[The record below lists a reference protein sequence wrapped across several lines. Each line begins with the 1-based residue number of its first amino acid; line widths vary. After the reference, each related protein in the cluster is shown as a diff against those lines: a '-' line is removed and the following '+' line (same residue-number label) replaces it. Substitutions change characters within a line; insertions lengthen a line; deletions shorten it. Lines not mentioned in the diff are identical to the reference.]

1 MYYFYCVEIMSRF
14 LFTFIILFL
23 IWMAFTTSLATSEL
37 ITGAVISL
45 IITSFVYKTFT
56 DYGMKFFKPVNIYY
70 VLEYIVVFIIAL
82 IKANLDVARRV
93 IDPKLPIN
101 PGIVKY
107 ESKLKSR
114 TAKVILANSI
124 TLTPGTLTVDII
136 GDDLYI
142 HWIDVTS
149 KDPEVIYSEIGENF
163 EKILRKVFV

>member
-1 MYYFYCVEIMSRF
+1 MSRF

-23 IWMAFTTSLATSEL
+23 IWLGFTTSFATSEL

-56 DYGMKFFKPVNIYY
+56 DYGMKFFNPMRIG
-70 VLEYIVVFIIAL
+70 YIVQYLFVFLIAL
-82 IKANLDVARRV
+82 IKANLDVAKRV
-93 IDPKLPIN
+93 INPKLPIN

-107 ESKLKSR
+107 ETKLKSR

-136 GDDLYI
+136 DDNLYI

-149 KDPEVIYSEIGENF
+149 KEPDVIYKEIGESF
-163 EKILRKVFV
+163 EKILRKIFQ

>member
-1 MYYFYCVEIMSRF
+1 MSRF

-23 IWMAFTTSLATSEL
+23 IWLGFTTSLATSEL

-56 DYGMKFFKPVNIYY
+56 DYGMKFFSPMR
-70 VLEYIVVFIIAL
+70 VLYIIQYLFVFLIAL

-93 IDPKLPIN
+93 VDPKLPIN

-107 ESKLKSR
+107 DTKLKSK

-136 GDDLYI
+136 DDALYI

-149 KDPEVIYSEIGENF
+149 KEPDVIYREIGESF
-163 EKILRKVFV
+163 EKILRKIFQ

>member
-1 MYYFYCVEIMSRF
+1 MSRF

-23 IWMAFTTSLATSEL
+23 IWLGFTTSLATSEL

-56 DYGMKFFKPVNIYY
+56 DYGMKFFSPMRV
-70 VLEYIVVFIIAL
+70 VYIIQYLIVFLIAL

-93 IDPKLPIN
+93 VDPKLPIN

-107 ESKLKSR
+107 DTKLKSR

-136 GDDLYI
+136 DDALYI

-149 KDPEVIYSEIGENF
+149 KEPDVIYREIGESF
-163 EKILRKVFV
+163 EKILRKIFQ

>member
-1 MYYFYCVEIMSRF
+1 MSRF

-23 IWMAFTTSLATSEL
+23 IWLGFTTSLAISEL

-56 DYGMKFFKPVNIYY
+56 DYGMKFFSPMRV
-70 VLEYIVVFIIAL
+70 VYIIQYLIVFLIAL

-93 IDPKLPIN
+93 VDPKLPIN

-107 ESKLKSR
+107 DTKLKSR

-136 GDDLYI
+136 DDALYI

-149 KDPEVIYSEIGENF
+149 KEPDVIYREIGESF
-163 EKILRKVFV
+163 EKILRKIFQ

>member
-1 MYYFYCVEIMSRF
+1 MSRF

-23 IWMAFTTSLATSEL
+23 IWLGFTTSLATSEL

-56 DYGMKFFKPVNIYY
+56 DYGMKFFSPMRV
-70 VLEYIVVFIIAL
+70 VYIIQYLIVFLIAL

-107 ESKLKSR
+107 DTKLKSR

-136 GDDLYI
+136 DDALYI

-149 KDPEVIYSEIGENF
+149 KEPDVIYREIGESF
-163 EKILRKVFV
+163 EKILRKIFQ

>member
-1 MYYFYCVEIMSRF
+1 MSRF

-23 IWMAFTTSLATSEL
+23 IWLGFTTSLATSEL

-56 DYGMKFFKPVNIYY
+56 DYGMKFFSPMRVA
-70 VLEYIVVFIIAL
+70 YIIQYLIVFLIAL

-93 IDPKLPIN
+93 VDPKLPIN

-107 ESKLKSR
+107 DTKLKSR

-136 GDDLYI
+136 DDALYI

-149 KDPEVIYSEIGENF
+149 KDPDVIYREIGESF
-163 EKILRKVFV
+163 EKILRKIFQ

>member
-1 MYYFYCVEIMSRF
+1 MSRF

-23 IWMAFTTSLATSEL
+23 IWLGFTTSLATSEL

-56 DYGMKFFKPVNIYY
+56 DYGMKFFSPVR
-70 VLEYIVVFIIAL
+70 VVYIIQYLIVFLIAL

-93 IDPKLPIN
+93 VDPKLPIN

-107 ESKLKSR
+107 DTKLKSR

-136 GDDLYI
+136 DDALYI

-149 KDPEVIYSEIGENF
+149 KEPDVIYREIGESF
-163 EKILRKVFV
+163 EKILRKIFQ